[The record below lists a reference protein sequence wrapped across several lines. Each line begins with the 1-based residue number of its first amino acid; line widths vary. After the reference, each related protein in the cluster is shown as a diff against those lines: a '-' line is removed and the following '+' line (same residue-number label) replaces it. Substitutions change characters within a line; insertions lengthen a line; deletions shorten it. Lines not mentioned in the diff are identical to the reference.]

1 MNMNLDKL
9 SFQLEKKIPG
19 INGGKGNA
27 ENGSPTN
34 QQDFKQPVFK

>member
-1 MNMNLDKL
+1 MTMGGPMMNMNLDKL

-34 QQDFKQPVFK
+34 